1 MERPYF
7 CAYHSY
13 LEELEQLTDSEKGR
27 LFVACLTY
35 IITGE
40 VPQLRGNERFVFP
53 VMKKRIDED
62 KQRFAEL
69 DRKQAENGRKGGR
82 PRKKPQEAADGKQS
96 SEKPKKPMGF
106 SENPKNPR
114 VFTNSE
120 ETHGFS
126 QFAAG
131 AVKENRKIFDDSELY
146 ANTETHGFSQNTSIS
161 QKPMGFSEN
170 NAGLNNIAAIE
181 EIKKKIAAKAATKEK
196 TKNPPDG
203 GLPLPPPS
211 EGECP
216 HPSPEATWLELGL
229 GQRIGKALKDMLD
242 EFRQAGIS
250 DTVIA
255 AAMREAAEY
264 EAKAPLP
271 YVRRILEQ
279 CQAYGIFTAQDWKD
293 SHKGNRGSKRVDRA
307 TPSGNDFLADALSRP
322 RRHKRTG

>member
-35 IITGE
+35 SMTGE

-120 ETHGFS
+120 ETPRVFTICS
-126 QFAAG
+126 RCRKRKQ
-131 AVKENRKIFDDSELY
+131 ENIR
-146 ANTETHGFSQNTSIS
+146 
-161 QKPMGFSEN
+161 
-170 NAGLNNIAAIE
+170 
-181 EIKKKIAAKAATKEK
+181 
-196 TKNPPDG
+196 
-203 GLPLPPPS
+203 
-211 EGECP
+211 
-216 HPSPEATWLELGL
+216 
-229 GQRIGKALKDMLD
+229 
-242 EFRQAGIS
+242 
-250 DTVIA
+250 
-255 AAMREAAEY
+255 
-264 EAKAPLP
+264 
-271 YVRRILEQ
+271 
-279 CQAYGIFTAQDWKD
+279 
-293 SHKGNRGSKRVDRA
+293 
-307 TPSGNDFLADALSRP
+307 
-322 RRHKRTG
+322 